1 MQQLPKITVPKL
13 LSYTTAR
20 GMKGAFAVMV
30 SFSMLLLAFAVSL
43 DSFGTG
49 LTYGMKEIKIPLKS
63 VIIISI
69 CSAITFFAAMGFGHF
84 LERFLSPHAGQVT
97 GGLILLSLGSY
108 FLYQVAKPEKKVSAI
123 PEEKIIVKLEIKSL
137 GIMIQILSKP
147 TIADLDKSGSING
160 WEAVL
165 LGIALSL
172 DAFGAGIGA
181 AMVNMPP
188 FLTAFTVAAMSSI
201 FVIGGMKLGF
211 SLSRITWMKK
221 LTFLPG
227 ILLIIIGLL
236 KM

>member
-1 MQQLPKITVPKL
+1 
-13 LSYTTAR
+13 
-20 GMKGAFAVMV
+20 MV
-30 SFSMLLLAFAVSL
+30 SISMLLLAFAVSL

-63 VIIISI
+63 VLIISG
-69 CSAITFFAAMGFGHF
+69 CSAITFFVSMGFGHF
-84 LERFLSPHAGQVT
+84 LEQFLSPEACKVAG
-97 GGLILLSLGSY
+97 GSILLLLGTY
-108 FLYQVAKPEKKVSAI
+108 FLYQVVKPEKKAI
-123 PEEKIIVKLEIKSL
+123 AVPEEKTIIKLEIKSL
-137 GIMIQILSKP
+137 GIMIQILKRP
-147 TIADLDKSGSING
+147 TIADLDQSGSING

-181 AMVNMPP
+181 ALINLPP
-188 FLTAFTVAAMSSI
+188 FFTAFTVAAMSSI
-201 FVIGGMKLGF
+201 FVLGGMKLGF
-211 SLSRITWMKK
+211 AASKISWMQK